1 MKRIKFLS
9 LKALFLAVLLSVPAS
24 QFFAADFSI
33 RLLPA
38 YDIALDSAFDNV
50 ISANAAL
57 DLSLFTVRS
66 RDEIKLSAEGGSV
79 FMFAPNVDPVIFYNV
94 GGALGYN
101 LRITDRI
108 AVDLEADGGVWM
120 YKSEDEQN
128 LQNASGPYFGG
139 RVTADYYISPVF
151 KLGVFGG
158 YKNYY
163 YKPKSFLQ
171 SIQAGV
177 SITMNLTKS
186 ILKSKGIQN
195 TDFETQ
201 PLFPIFYA
209 HYDNNSFGTV
219 TFTNIEKNTL
229 TDVEVSV
236 FIEQFMSVPKVIATF
251 DKIKPGEEFSA
262 ELTAFLNESIMNQM
276 QKQMTDAQITITYK
290 NLGQKNTYEERF
302 FLQTLTRNSM
312 SWEDDRR
319 AAAFVS
325 AKDGAVQ
332 RFAKQITLALKD
344 TASDKGNYIYANAI
358 FDVLKAYGINYVVDP
373 TSVFSTSDT
382 VAVDFLQFPYQTL
395 LYHGGDCDDLSILN
409 CSLFEALGI
418 QTAFITIPG
427 HIYMAYDSGLSQ
439 NQAARVYGKGKY
451 IVQDDKVWIPLEI
464 TVPQDSFELS
474 LKLGIREWDKYSNDH
489 NLIPIHDAWNEFK
502 PITVPESDVSVQFP
516 KEALTNIKQK

>member
-1 MKRIKFLS
+1 MKRIKFVS
-9 LKALFLAVLLSVPAS
+9 LKALILAVLMLLPVSGA
-24 QFFAADFSI
+24 FAADFSV

-38 YDIALDSAFDNV
+38 YDFALSSAFDNV
-50 ISANAAL
+50 LSANAAL

-66 RDEIKLSAEGGSV
+66 RDEIKLSVEGGSI
-79 FMFAPNVDPVIFYNV
+79 FMFASNVDPINFYNA

-108 AVDLEADGGVWM
+108 AISLEADGGIWM
-120 YKSEDEQN
+120 FRPNEEQN
-128 LQNASGPYFGG
+128 LQTASGPYFGG
-139 RVTADYYISPVF
+139 RLTADYYISPVF
-151 KLGVFGG
+151 KIGLFGG
-158 YKNYY
+158 YQNYY
-163 YKPKSFLQ
+163 YQPKSFLQ
-171 SIQAGV
+171 AAQAGM

-186 ILKSKGIQN
+186 FSKSNAIQN
-195 TDFETQ
+195 LESEFQ

-209 HYDNNSFGTV
+209 HYNNNSFGTV
-219 TFTNIEKNTL
+219 TFTNLEKNAL

-236 FIEQFMSVPKVIATF
+236 FIEQFMSVPKVIATYN
-251 DKIKPGEEFSA
+251 KIQPGEEFSA
-262 ELTAFLNESIMNQM
+262 DLTAFLNESIMNQM

-290 NLGQKNTYEERF
+290 NLGQKNSYEERF

-344 TASDKGNYIYANAI
+344 NTSDKGNYIYANAI

-427 HIYMAYDSGLSQ
+427 HIYMAYDSGLTAA
-439 NQAARVYGKGKY
+439 QAARVYDKGKY
-451 IVQDDKVWIPLEI
+451 IVQEGKVWIPLEI

-474 LKLGIREWDKYSNDH
+474 LKLGIREWNKYENEH
-489 NLIPIHDAWNEFK
+489 NLIPIHEAWTEFK
-502 PITVPESDVSVQFP
+502 PVTVPESDVSVQFP
-516 KEALTNIKQK
+516 KEALKEYK